1 MHRGMDVDTIMTIPP
16 PDSEPRSSGSP
27 SQSSS
32 PRSRPFWGSGVVI
45 SGLGVASMLALFV

>member
-1 MHRGMDVDTIMTIPP
+1 MDVDTIMTIPP

-32 PRSRPFWGSGVVI
+32 PRRRPFWGSGVVI